1 MPELP
6 EGSICKFGEREF
18 HFSLAATALELM
30 KGLRGVTSLEPY
42 DGMLFDFGCNFSPI
56 MTPSGL
62 RFPIDVAFIT
72 SQGKVVEIHRL
83 DPEDGFTRSTTRRDI
98 QFALEVPV
106 GFFDTNDIKIG
117 DTLEF

>member
-6 EGSICKFGEREF
+6 EGSQCRLGEREF

-30 KGLRGVTSLEPY
+30 QGLRGVTSLDPY

-62 RFPIDVAFIT
+62 RFPVDVAFIT
-72 SQGKVVEIHRL
+72 SVGTIVEMHRL
-83 DPEDGFTRSTTRRDI
+83 DPNDGFTKSTARRDI

-106 GFFDTNDIKIG
+106 GFFETHNIKIG